1 MAKAATSGLPSPS
14 STSRPLAHPT
24 ASTVGSANN
33 NKEVV
38 ADTEAPDMLNKMV
51 HIRAGPRKKSTGTN
65 IETSSRLTTT
75 RIFSRA
81 SRQQRES
88 PRLQPLSNQ
97 NSIAPAPDPDER
109 SKKSSTDDSE
119 NDDDGNAS
127 TVQLPPAASHTS
139 YPGLKEPTKS
149 VRPDETRL
157 ETLTISNR
165 LTTAGISGVSTV
177 VMKEHSGSCKGLVG
191 LQNLGNTCFMNSCLQ
206 CLSNVPHVMKYF
218 RQSLHLQELNESSPT
233 QGKLACVFG
242 DLTLALWQQAEFTS
256 TRPIE
261 LKRVVG
267 KLASRFI
274 GYEQH
279 DAQEFLRF
287 LVDGLHEDL
296 NRIKKK
302 PAYYEIPDRPSAS
315 DKDVSDEYWQFYVQR
330 NLSALSEQFC
340 GQLRSE
346 VTCQTCH
353 HRSVCFDVFWDLSIP
368 VPKKG
373 KGLSLRF
380 SGHKSDDDASVAV
393 EECLRAYTEE
403 EHIKEDD
410 AYYCSKCKTHRSVV
424 KKINLQRCP
433 HVLVLHL
440 KRFSYTTYSRDKI
453 STAVKFPAEG
463 LNLKEYCTKDNLHY
477 DKTWDYD
484 LIGVINHM
492 GSLNGGH
499 YTAEC
504 RNPEN
509 DQWYD
514 FNDETVSGIKKPH
527 LSSSSAYILFY
538 QRRDAK

>member
-1 MAKAATSGLPSPS
+1 
-14 STSRPLAHPT
+14 
-24 ASTVGSANN
+24 
-33 NKEVV
+33 
-38 ADTEAPDMLNKMV
+38 MLNKMV
-51 HIRAGPRKKSTGTN
+51 HIRTGPRKNSSN
-65 IETSSRLTTT
+65 IETTTT
-75 RIFSRA
+75 RLPSNRLFSRA
-81 SRQQRES
+81 TRQQPREP

-97 NSIAPAPDPDER
+97 NSIAPAPDADER
-109 SKKSSTDDSE
+109 SKKSSTEDSE

-127 TVQLPPAASHTS
+127 TVQLPPASSTYTS
-139 YPGLKEPTKS
+139 YPGGAKDIKPRME
-149 VRPDETRL
+149 DTRL
-157 ETLTISNR
+157 DALSISAR
-165 LTTAGISGVSTV
+165 LATAGITTSSSNSI
-177 VMKEHSGSCKGLVG
+177 VMKERSSATKGLVG

-206 CLSNVPHVMKYF
+206 CLSNVPLVMRYF
-218 RQSLHLQELNESSPT
+218 RMGQHLQELNEASPT

-242 DLTLALWQQAEFTS
+242 DLTQVLWQQAEFSS
-256 TRPIE
+256 TRPVE

-302 PAYYEIPDRPSAS
+302 PAYYEIPGTAT
-315 DKDVSDEYWQFYVQR
+315 DKDVSEEYWQFYVQR
-330 NLSALSEQFC
+330 NVSALSEQFC

-346 VTCQTCH
+346 VTCQTCQ

-373 KGLSLRF
+373 KSLASRF
-380 SGHKSDDDASVAV
+380 SAARTDDDNGVPV
-393 EECLRAYTEE
+393 EDCLRAYTEE

-410 AYYCSKCKTHRSVV
+410 AFYCAKCKTHRSVV

-440 KRFSYTTYSRDKI
+440 KRFSYSTFSRDKI
-453 STAVKFPAEG
+453 STPIKFPADG
-463 LNLKEYCTKDNLHY
+463 LNLKEFCSKDNLHY
-477 DKTWDYD
+477 DKSWDYD
-484 LIGVINHM
+484 LIGVIHHM

-527 LSSSSAYILFY
+527 VSSGTAYILFY
-538 QRRDAK
+538 QRRGAHG